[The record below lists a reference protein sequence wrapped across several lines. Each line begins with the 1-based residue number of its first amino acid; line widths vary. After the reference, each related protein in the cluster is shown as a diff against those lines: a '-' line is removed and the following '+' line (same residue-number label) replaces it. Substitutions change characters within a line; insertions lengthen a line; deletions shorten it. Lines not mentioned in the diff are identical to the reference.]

1 MNYLPNQVSPL
12 NILSQTFSSEL
23 QRKVLKTIRIHY
35 RKLIER
41 YNYSQR
47 REITVD
53 GIFLEIMIVLAL
65 ILVNGVFAMSEIA
78 VVSSR
83 KVRLQQQA
91 EAGSSGARAA
101 LALANEP
108 GRFLSTVQIGITL
121 VGIFT
126 GAFGGA
132 TIAGSLQE
140 SLAQYPAIA
149 SYSGTLSVG
158 IVVLITTYLSLV
170 IGELAPKQIALNNPE
185 RISSLIAPPM
195 SVLSKLTSPLV
206 KLLSVSTTVVLKL
219 LRIGNQEESTV
230 TEEEVRIL
238 ISQGREHGIF
248 EPIEEEM
255 VEQVFRLSDQ
265 SVSALLTPR
274 PEIIWID
281 TEDSNAVNQEK
292 IISNGHSLLP
302 VAKGS
307 LDEVQGYVRAVDLL
321 TQVLQNHPLT
331 FQSVLR
337 PAIFVPESL
346 PAFKVLDL
354 FKAKGEQM
362 AFVIDEYGGLQ
373 GLVTH
378 QDVLEAI
385 IGNIHEPQDAHDPD
399 IFQRED
405 GSWLID
411 GMVSIDEFKDLFDL
425 KLLPGEESNMF
436 QTVGGFVIT
445 FLGRIPSG
453 GDQFDLPELKV
464 EVIDM
469 DGNRVDKVMVIVR
482 K

>member
-1 MNYLPNQVSPL
+1 L
-12 NILSQTFSSEL
+12 
-23 QRKVLKTIRIHY
+23 
-35 RKLIER
+35 
-41 YNYSQR
+41 
-47 REITVD
+47 D
-53 GIFLEIMIVLAL
+53 GIFWEIMIVLAL
-65 ILVNGVFAMSEIA
+65 ILLNGVFAMSEIA
-78 VVSSR
+78 IVSSR
-83 KVRLQQQA
+83 KARLQQQA
-91 EAGSSGARAA
+91 EAGSNGARVA
-101 LALANEP
+101 LELANDP

-132 TIAGSLQE
+132 TIAGKLQE
-140 SLAQYPAIA
+140 SMAENPAIA
-149 SYSGTLSVG
+149 QYSGTLSVA
-158 IVVLITTYLSLV
+158 IVVLVTTYLSLV
-170 IGELAPKQIALNNPE
+170 IGELSPKQIALNNPE
-185 RISSLIAPPM
+185 RVASLIAPPM
-195 SVLSKLTSPLV
+195 SFLSRITAPVV
-206 KLLSVSTTVVLKL
+206 KLLSISTTVVLKV
-219 LRIGNQEESTV
+219 LRIGSQEESTV

-248 EPIEEEM
+248 EQIEEEM

-265 SVSALLTPR
+265 SVSALITPR

-281 TEDSNAVNQEK
+281 TDDSIAFNQEK
-292 IISNGHSLLP
+292 IILNGHSLLP

-331 FQSVLR
+331 FETILR
-337 PAIFVPESL
+337 PPLFVPESL

-354 FKAKGEQM
+354 FKARGEQM

-385 IGNIHEPQDAHDPD
+385 IGNINEPQDAQDPD
-399 IFQRED
+399 IVQRED

-411 GMVSIDEFKDLFDL
+411 GMVSIDDFKDLFDL
-425 KLLPGEESNMF
+425 KVLPGEEHNMF

-445 FLGRIPSG
+445 YLGQIPSA
-453 GDQFDLPELKV
+453 GDQIDMPKFKV

-469 DGNRVDKVMVIVR
+469 DGNRVDKVLVTL
-482 K
+482 KE